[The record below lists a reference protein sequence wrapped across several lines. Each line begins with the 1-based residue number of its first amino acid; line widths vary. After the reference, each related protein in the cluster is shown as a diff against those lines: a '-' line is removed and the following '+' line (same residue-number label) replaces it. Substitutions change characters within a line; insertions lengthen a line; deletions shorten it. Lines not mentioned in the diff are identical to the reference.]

1 VRFPRLTSPEVAGS
15 GDRRRKPISAG
26 SGDRRRNLAILIVLG
41 VALLTSSA
49 PASAAETTVLGRDG
63 KTMVREDPFL
73 PAAPPEPQERAS
85 PSDREDVQPRARA
98 AETKR
103 TVRREL
109 RRLESSGKLTSAEHD
124 GYRAQYDRAKA
135 TVGRLSGARRAN
147 LGAVIDTL
155 EDLTARGRLAS
166 SRAPVL
172 FETLERNR
180 QWWTEGELIPSGRR
194 VSFEGSELVWQHYGG
209 EGLQLQWLGTF
220 GRANQLFSTRE
231 HDPQLRALLE
241 EAAPLATRRAGG
253 LGWESLF
260 RFGDGEPP
268 WVSGLTQGTAAQ
280 AYSRGA
286 IRLQTGA
293 FMTVGGKALGV
304 FSRRA
309 PVGVWGGTSTY
320 AHYLQYS
327 YDGDLRIYNGF
338 VQALNGIYD
347 FAKFANNDPARALF
361 ARGEAQL
368 RRALERGD
376 LDTGGW
382 SRYSDRRDSSL
393 HYHRVLRDFLRGLCE
408 RLGEG
413 RVAAD
418 PAPYCALAER
428 FTADLARP
436 PAVDLRSRAATA
448 GRPKAVTFSAD
459 KPVTVTM
466 TVARG
471 DDVVERVTR
480 SVGAGRPRITWD
492 EPRRTGTY
500 TVTLAATDPAGNRA
514 TERGELRVTRAE

>member
-1 VRFPRLTSPEVAGS
+1 MRGPKAKAVLLG
-15 GDRRRKPISAG
+15 
-26 SGDRRRNLAILIVLG
+26 VLG
-41 VALLTSSA
+41 AIAIA
-49 PASAAETTVLGRDG
+49 PPAGAAELLVLERDG
-63 KTMVREDPFL
+63 AVTVREDAFL
-73 PAAPPEPQERAS
+73 PAAQPEPQARAS
-85 PSDREDVQPRARA
+85 RPDRGGAKPRARA

-103 TVRREL
+103 TVRGEL
-109 RRLESSGKLTSAEHD
+109 RRLESAGKLSSAEHD
-124 GYRAQYDRAKA
+124 RYRGQYDRAEE
-135 TVGRLSGARRAN
+135 TVRRLEGARRAN

-180 QWWTEGELIPSGRR
+180 QWWTEGTLIPSGRR
-194 VSFEGSELVWQHYGG
+194 VSFAGSELVWQHYGG
-209 EGLQLQWLGTF
+209 EGLQIQWLGTF
-220 GRANQLFSTRE
+220 GRANALFSGRE
-231 HDPQLRALLE
+231 YDARLRSLLA
-241 EAAPLATRRAGG
+241 EAAPLATVRAGG

-260 RFGDGEPP
+260 AFGDGEPP

-286 IRLQTGA
+286 IRLQDGA
-293 FMTVGGKALGV
+293 FMTVGREALGV
-304 FSRRA
+304 FGRRA
-309 PVGVWGGTSTY
+309 PVGVWGGTSTH

-347 FAKFANNDPARALF
+347 FAKLANDDPARALF

-382 SRYSDRRDSSL
+382 SRYSNRRDSSL
-393 HYHRVLRDFLRGLCE
+393 HYHGVLRDFLRGLCQ

-428 FTADLARP
+428 FTADLTRP
-436 PAVDLRSRAATA
+436 PVIDLRSRAATG
-448 GRPKAVTFSAD
+448 GRPKAITFTAD

-471 DDVVERVTR
+471 SDVVERVTR
-480 SVGAGRPRITWD
+480 SVRAGRPQVTWD
-492 EPRRTGTY
+492 EPRREGTY

-514 TERGELRVTRAE
+514 TERGELRVSR

>member
-1 VRFPRLTSPEVAGS
+1 MGAAVLAAPSPAG
-15 GDRRRKPISAG
+15 
-26 SGDRRRNLAILIVLG
+26 
-41 VALLTSSA
+41 
-49 PASAAETTVLGRDG
+49 AAELLVLERDG
-63 KTMVREDPFL
+63 EATVREDPFL
-73 PAAPPEPQERAS
+73 PAAPPEPQGRTSRLAR
-85 PSDREDVQPRARA
+85 DDAQPRARA
-98 AETKR
+98 ADTKR

-109 RRLESSGKLTSAEHD
+109 RRLESSGKLSSTEHD
-124 GYRAQYDRAKA
+124 RHRARYDRAKE
-135 TVGRLSGARRAN
+135 TVRRLEGARRAN
-147 LGAVIDTL
+147 LGAVVDRL
-155 EDLTARGRLAS
+155 EHLTARGRLAS

-180 QWWTEGELIPSGRR
+180 QWWTEGTLISPGRR
-194 VSFEGSELVWQHYGG
+194 VSFAGSELVWQHYGG
-209 EGLQLQWLGTF
+209 QGLQLQWLGTF

-231 HDPQLRALLE
+231 HDPMLRALLA
-241 EAAPLATRRAGG
+241 EAATLATRRAGG

-260 RFGDGEPP
+260 RFGDGDPP
-268 WVSGLTQGTAAQ
+268 WVSGMTQGTAAQ
-280 AYSRGA
+280 AYARGA
-286 IRLQTGA
+286 LRLQDGA
-293 FMTVGGKALGV
+293 LMTVGREALGV

-309 PVGVWGGTSTY
+309 PVGVWGGTSAR

-327 YDGDLRIYNGF
+327 YDPDLRIYNGF

-347 FAKFANNDPARALF
+347 FAKFANDDPARALF

-382 SRYSDRRDSSL
+382 SRYSNRRDSPL
-393 HYHRVLRDFLRGLCE
+393 HYHRVLRDFLRGLCQ

-418 PAPYCALAER
+418 PAPYCALAQR
-428 FTADLARP
+428 FTADLTRP
-436 PAVDLRSRAATA
+436 PVIDLRSRAATA
-448 GRPKAVTFSAD
+448 GRPKTMTFTAD

-480 SVGAGRPRITWD
+480 SVRAGRPQITWD
-492 EPRRTGTY
+492 EPRRAGTY
-500 TVTLAATDPAGNRA
+500 TVTLIATDPAGNRA
-514 TERGELRVTRAE
+514 TDRGELQVSPAR